1 MPNKRISID
10 VGNDDDKFDKI
21 INNLN
26 NSNPNLNPNPG
37 KSNITIPDL
46 PKQSTIADEYLE
58 MLRLRRQIAYTL
70 YKDYLI
76 KLLSTDAD
84 PAVIKEAV
92 AEIGMYLGLG
102 DRWSND
108 VLKSALGN
116 EMGMFMGF
124 TNKVI
129 PEYVGDPI
137 ANFER
142 SMTIGTKDETSVLI
156 ANLLQ
161 LLGVNLSPE
170 VIDKLT
176 KLLKDRL
183 GNK

>member
-1 MPNKRISID
+1 MPNKRINIPTD
-10 VGNDDDKFDKI
+10 NDDDKLDKI
-21 INNLN
+21 INHLN
-26 NSNPNLNPNPG
+26 DIS
-37 KSNITIPDL
+37 SIPDI
-46 PKQSTIADEYLE
+46 PVEDVKKEPTIVDEYLE
-58 MLRLRRQIAYTL
+58 QLKLRRQIAYTVF
-70 YKDYLI
+70 KDYLLKLI
-76 KLLSTDAD
+76 KANAD
-84 PAVIKEAV
+84 PVIIKETMAVI
-92 AEIGMYLGLG
+92 GLYLGIG
-102 DRWSND
+102 DRWSNE
-108 VLKSALGN
+108 VLKSAVTN

-124 TNKVI
+124 TTKVL

-142 SMTIGTKDETSVLI
+142 SMTMGTRDETSTLI

-170 VIDKLT
+170 VVDKLT

>member
-1 MPNKRISID
+1 MPNKRINIPID
-10 VGNDDDKFDKI
+10 NDNDDDKLDKI

-26 NSNPNLNPNPG
+26 DIS
-37 KSNITIPDL
+37 SIPDV
-46 PKQSTIADEYLE
+46 PIEDVKKEPTIVDEYLE
-58 MLRLRRQIAYTL
+58 QLRLRRQIAYIL
-70 YKDYLI
+70 FKDYLLKLI
-76 KLLSTDAD
+76 KANAD
-84 PAVIKEAV
+84 PQIIKETMAV
-92 AEIGMYLGLG
+92 IGMYLGLG
-102 DRWSND
+102 DRWSNE
-108 VLKSALGN
+108 VLKNAIVN
-116 EMGMFMGF
+116 EMGMFGGF
-124 TNKVI
+124 TTKVL

-142 SMTIGTKDETSVLI
+142 SMTIGTKDETSTLI

-170 VIDKLT
+170 VVDKLA

>member
-1 MPNKRISID
+1 MPNKRIDIS
-10 VGNDDDKFDKI
+10 VNDDDKLDKI

-26 NSNPNLNPNPG
+26 SSKHDKP
-37 KSNITIPDL
+37 IDDL
-46 PKQSTIADEYLE
+46 PKQPTIVDEYLE

-70 YKDYLI
+70 YKDYLL
-76 KLLSTDAD
+76 KLLSTDVD
-84 PAVIKEAV
+84 PGVIKETASL
-92 AEIGMYLGLG
+92 IGMYLGIA

-108 VLKSALGN
+108 VLKNAISN

-124 TNKVI
+124 TTKVL

-142 SMTIGTKDETSVLI
+142 SMTIGTKDETSTLI

>member
-1 MPNKRISID
+1 MPNKKIDISID
-10 VGNDDDKFDKI
+10 NDDKLDKI

-26 NSNPNLNPNPG
+26 NVNSAPN
-37 KSNITIPDL
+37 KPDEPIGDI
-46 PKQSTIADEYLE
+46 PKQLTIVDEYLE

-70 YKDYLI
+70 YKDYLM
-76 KLLSTDAD
+76 KLLKSDAD
-84 PAVIKEAV
+84 PSVIKETV
-92 AEIGMYLGLG
+92 AEIGMYLGIG

-108 VLKSALGN
+108 VLKNAIGN

-124 TNKVI
+124 TTKVL

-142 SMTIGTKDETSVLI
+142 SMTIGTKDETSTLI
-156 ANLLQ
+156 ASLLQ

-170 VIDKLT
+170 VVDKLT

>member
-1 MPNKRISID
+1 MVNKRISISSD
-10 VGNDDDKFDKI
+10 DDDKLDKI

-26 NSNPNLNPNPG
+26 DLNS
-37 KSNITIPDL
+37 IPDI
-46 PKQSTIADEYLE
+46 PIDDVKKESTIVDEYLE
-58 MLRLRRQIAYTL
+58 QLRLRRLIAYMVFKNYL
-70 YKDYLI
+70 LKLI
-76 KLLSTDAD
+76 KANAD
-84 PAVIKEAV
+84 PQIIKEIMAV
-92 AEIGMYLGLG
+92 IGMYLGLG

-108 VLKSALGN
+108 VLKSAVTN

-124 TNKVI
+124 TTKVL

-142 SMTIGTKDETSVLI
+142 SMTIGTKDETSTLI

-170 VIDKLT
+170 VVDKLT
-176 KLLKDRL
+176 RLLKDRL